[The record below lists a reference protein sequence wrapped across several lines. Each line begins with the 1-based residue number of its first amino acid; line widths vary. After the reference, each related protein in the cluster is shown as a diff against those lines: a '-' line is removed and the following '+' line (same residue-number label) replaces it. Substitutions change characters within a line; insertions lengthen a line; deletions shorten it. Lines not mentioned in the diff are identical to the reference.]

1 VAGVEGPVQVTDK
14 DPCRWWIHDAAGP
27 TNRATDP
34 PSNPHLVLGELRTT
48 APALVRSG
56 HGRTGIRRPARSGL
70 ADHRPGYPESP
81 VTATKGQRM
90 ATDSSN
96 RDRPRA
102 GAVEQIPDEVWDQFV
117 QELRGRIR
125 DRQASEEARAEFVE
139 MLMDKVR
146 DDPFPS
152 RAQLDLLEQ
161 SLPPEM
167 VADYA
172 RLLME
177 KAGSEPFPSNEVLS
191 RIQRMTQPG

>member
-1 VAGVEGPVQVTDK
+1 M
-14 DPCRWWIHDAAGP
+14 
-27 TNRATDP
+27 ATDP
-34 PSNPHLVLGELRTT
+34 ADRE
-48 APALVRSG
+48 
-56 HGRTGIRRPARSGL
+56 RP
-70 ADHRPGYPESP
+70 
-81 VTATKGQRM
+81 Q
-90 ATDSSN
+90 
-96 RDRPRA
+96 A
-102 GAVEQIPDEVWDQFV
+102 GPVEQIPDDVWDQFV
-117 QELRGRIR
+117 QALRDRLR
-125 DRQASEEARAEFVE
+125 DRQASEETRAEFVR

-172 RLLME
+172 RVLMD